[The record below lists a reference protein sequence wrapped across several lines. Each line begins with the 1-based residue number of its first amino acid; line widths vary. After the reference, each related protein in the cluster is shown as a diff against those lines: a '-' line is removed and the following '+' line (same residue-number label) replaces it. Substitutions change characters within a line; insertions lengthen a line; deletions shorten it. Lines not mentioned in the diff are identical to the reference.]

1 MQFAAWYGCL
11 CKPDANGIAPRDSY
25 AQRARRGDPL
35 AQLYYDGPVIPEG
48 ARYLWNWFMELRVW
62 AGAAPMGGAA
72 AIGPMIDAW
81 SRFTG
86 NEPNPEELGVLFE
99 IDGVLRSPP
108 QSVTLTLPESI
119 DG

>member
-1 MQFAAWYGCL
+1 
-11 CKPDANGIAPRDSY
+11 
-25 AQRARRGDPL
+25 
-35 AQLYYDGPVIPEG
+35 
-48 ARYLWNWFMELRVW
+48 MELRQW
-62 AGAAPMGGAA
+62 AGVIPMGGAA

-108 QSVTLTLPESI
+108 QSVTLTLPESMPMAELKI
-119 DG
+119 TGIRVVQEGAAEVKAELLSVGEAGDKSAQKVAASFQSTAHEQRLSPRNR